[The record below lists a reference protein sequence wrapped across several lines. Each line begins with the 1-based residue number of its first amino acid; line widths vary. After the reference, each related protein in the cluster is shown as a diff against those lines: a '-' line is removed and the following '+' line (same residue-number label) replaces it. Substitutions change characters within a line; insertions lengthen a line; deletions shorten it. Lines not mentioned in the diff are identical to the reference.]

1 MLPPVTKQG
10 HPEPGQPASRERRR
24 YPRVGAPVFYRPAGL
39 GFLHHRY
46 NTRDISLGGMRVL
59 SDEAVPVGRR
69 LELDVLLPDESVVRC
84 WATVIWADELNAEA
98 KYEIGFR
105 FTDMAEPDIQRL
117 ASVLVRPT

>member
-1 MLPPVTKQG
+1 MLPPMSRQG
-10 HPEPGQPASRERRR
+10 VGQGGQSAGRERRR

-117 ASVLVRPT
+117 ASVLLRPN